1 MALASCSRPAFV
13 DARARRIVRS
23 MDLGSKAGQL
33 IMLSLPGSR
42 NLPPEGRA
50 IIESCRPGAVLLFGF
65 NAKGGPEALR
75 EYTSGIQDAA
85 SGFVVPILVAVDH
98 EGGLV
103 QRLVSDGFTPLP
115 SPQESGRMLD
125 PEGVEIM
132 ASLSARELA
141 AVGVRMNLAPIAEAS
156 LDGNRAFL
164 GSRSYSSDVNLAA
177 RLAAS
182 FSRGMEHSGVGT
194 VYKHFPG
201 NSAAD
206 PHVGLPVL
214 QGSAEDIERELV
226 RPFRRALRAYKPMAV
241 MLSHAKAPAIDPER
255 PSSLSPAIV
264 KLLREDL
271 RFRGVI
277 ITDDLEMGALR
288 GFCGIPESAVMAV
301 EAGADMLMFSTPR
314 SALRAKSAILAA
326 LASGRLPEGALDDH
340 CERIVRMK
348 LALRIGAEAD
358 PYERS
363 MAFRGFAAAAAETAK
378 FVRTARSASDTEGG
392 KAAR

>member
-1 MALASCSRPAFV
+1 M
-13 DARARRIVRS
+13 DAET
-23 MDLGSKAGQL
+23 KAGQL

-42 NLPPEGRA
+42 ELPPEGRA

-75 EYTSGIQDAA
+75 EYTSDIQDAA
-85 SGFVVPILVAVDH
+85 SGFAVPILIAVDH

-103 QRLVSDGFTPLP
+103 QRLASDGFTPLP
-115 SPQESGRMLD
+115 SPQESGRILD
-125 PEGVEIM
+125 PEGVERM
-132 ASLSARELA
+132 ASLSAGELA
-141 AVGVRMNLAPIAEAS
+141 AVGVRMNLAPIAEAA

-182 FSRGMEHSGVGT
+182 FARGMEHSGVGT

-206 PHVGLPVL
+206 PHIGLPVL
-214 QGSAEDIERELV
+214 QGSAEDVEREYV
-226 RPFRRALRAYKPMAV
+226 RPFRRALRAFRPMAV
-241 MLSHAKAPAIDPER
+241 MLSHAEAPAIDPER
-255 PSSLSPAIV
+255 RPSSLSPSV
-264 KLLREDL
+264 VRLLRDDL

-288 GFCGIPESAVMAV
+288 GICSVPESAVMAG

-326 LASGRLPEGALDDH
+326 LASGRLPANALDER
-340 CERIVRMK
+340 CERIIRMK
-348 LALRIGAEAD
+348 LALRLGTEAD

-392 KAAR
+392 KAAP